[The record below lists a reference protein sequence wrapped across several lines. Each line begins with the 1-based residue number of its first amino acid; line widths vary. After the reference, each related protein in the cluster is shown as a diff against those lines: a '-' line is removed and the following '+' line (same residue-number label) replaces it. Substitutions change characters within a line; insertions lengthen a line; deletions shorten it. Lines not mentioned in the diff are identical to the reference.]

1 MAPSTVDLLFLT
13 FNCAKALIN
22 SAVFANHLEVAFG
35 QNATGLPDLVVL
47 SLQEVAP
54 LSYAFIGDYF
64 LRPYIERFDT
74 AINQAASQHASKHGT
89 PDPAPAT
96 QRATRRKHYEL
107 MKSKNV
113 GYTAILLFARDP
125 SRIRS
130 VKEAEVGFG
139 AADMG
144 NKGAVG
150 LRAVYDA
157 GEGGSTEMT
166 FVATHLAAMEWN
178 LPRRNANWASIM
190 RCMTFGDPL
199 PLLEMMRGGRST
211 PEDND
216 DAEGEGAGLL
226 QGDRSQPDVDAL
238 QKQLH
243 EMSLFKPTA
252 HLFVGGDLNYRIS
265 TTSPPP
271 GAAFPSLDADSD
283 NFYPR
288 FFELDQ
294 LTREKAA
301 GRTLHGMTEAPV
313 HFPPTYKYDV
323 LEISGKDEDAMAP
336 VPWKFAPHRYPSW
349 TDRIL
354 YLDVPSWAASEQSN
368 GRIVVHAYNAL
379 PLMRTSDHRPVFL
392 RVEAPILG
400 SADLTPPADL
410 RASSMDPRVRLP
422 TELDLEAWERRL
434 AARRRELFVG
444 WGMFLWSTKEG
455 ASVLATVLLA
465 SLGGYWL
472 YRSS

>member
-1 MAPSTVDLLFLT
+1 MTPSTVDLLFLT

-22 SAVFANHLEVAFG
+22 TSVLANHLEAAFG
-35 QNATGLPDLVVL
+35 QNATDLPDIVVL

-74 AINQAASQHASKHGT
+74 AINQAASQYGLKHEVASLMSSTAERPT
-89 PDPAPAT
+89 P
-96 QRATRRKHYEL
+96 QKRYEL

-113 GYTAILLFARDP
+113 GYTAILLFAKD
-125 SRIRS
+125 SNRIKDIR
-130 VKEAEVGFG
+130 EAEVGFG

-150 LRAVYDA
+150 LRTTYDA
-157 GEGGSTEMT
+157 GERGSAEMT

-199 PLLEMMRGGRST
+199 PLLEKMRGGSPT
-211 PEDND
+211 SPESDGP
-216 DAEGEGAGLL
+216 GEGAGLL
-226 QGDRSQPDVDAL
+226 QGQQNQPETDAL

-243 EMSLFKPTA
+243 DISLFKPTS

-265 TTSPPP
+265 TSSPPP
-271 GAAFPSLDADSD
+271 NAAFPSMDVESD
-283 NFYPR
+283 NYYPR

-301 GRTLHGMTEAPV
+301 GRTLHGLTEAPV

-323 LEISGKDEDAMAP
+323 LETGSKDEDGMDP

-354 YLDVPSWAASEQSN
+354 YLDLPGWATSEQGSSMK
-368 GRIVVHAYNAL
+368 VHAYDAL

-392 RVEAPILG
+392 RIEAPIL
-400 SADLTPPADL
+400 SLSDLTPTVEQLVTDT
-410 RASSMDPRVRLP
+410 DPRVRLP
-422 TELDLEAWERRL
+422 TELDPEAWQRRL
-434 AARRRELFVG
+434 AARRRELLVG
-444 WGMFLWSTKEG
+444 WSMFLWSTKEG
-455 ASVLATVLLA
+455 ACILATFLIA
-465 SLGGYWL
+465 SISGYWA
-472 YRSS
+472 YRSA

>member
-22 SAVFANHLEVAFG
+22 TAVFANHLEVAFG
-35 QNATGLPDLVVL
+35 QNATDLPDLVVL

-64 LRPYIERFDT
+64 LRPYFERFDT
-74 AINQAASQHASKHGT
+74 AINQAASQHVSKHGT
-89 PDPAPAT
+89 ADPASTTERAT
-96 QRATRRKHYEL
+96 QRKHYEL

-125 SRIRS
+125 SRIRN

-150 LRAVYDA
+150 LRTVYDA
-157 GEGGSTEMT
+157 GESGTTEMT

-199 PLLEMMRGGRST
+199 PLLEMMRGGHST
-211 PEDND
+211 SQDND
-216 DAEGEGAGLL
+216 DTEGEGAGLL
-226 QGDRSQPDVDAL
+226 QGERDQPDADAL

-243 EMSLFKPTA
+243 DMSLFKPTA

-283 NFYPR
+283 NYYPK

-294 LTREKAA
+294 LTRERAA

-313 HFPPTYKYDV
+313 KFPPTYKYDV
-323 LEISGKDEDAMAP
+323 LESRGKEEDEMDP

-354 YLDVPSWAASEQSN
+354 YLDLPSWASSGQS
-368 GRIVVHAYNAL
+368 GRRMTVRAYDAL

-392 RVEAPILG
+392 RIEAHIL
-400 SADLTPPADL
+400 SSSDLTPPADL
-410 RASSMDPRVRLP
+410 VTTSTDPRVRLP
-422 TELDLEAWERRL
+422 TELDPEAWERRV

-444 WGMFLWSTKEG
+444 WSMLLWSTKEG
-455 ASVLATVLLA
+455 VSVLAAVLLA
-465 SLGGYWL
+465 SLGGYWV

>member
-22 SAVFANHLEVAFG
+22 TTVFANHLEGAFG
-35 QNATGLPDLVVL
+35 RNATDLPDLVVL

-64 LRPYIERFDT
+64 LRPYIERFST
-74 AINQAASQHASKHGT
+74 AVNQAASQHALKHGMA
-89 PDPAPAT
+89 DPASSDSE
-96 QRATRRKHYEL
+96 RAAQQTHYEL
-107 MKSKNV
+107 LKSKNV
-113 GYTAILLFARDP
+113 GYTAILLFAKDS
-125 SRIRS
+125 SRIRDI
-130 VKEAEVGFG
+130 KEAEVGFG

-150 LRAVYDA
+150 LRTVYDA
-157 GEGGSTEMT
+157 GESGSAEMT

-199 PLLEMMRGGRST
+199 PLLEMIRGGS
-211 PEDND
+211 PDVGAE
-216 DAEGEGAGLL
+216 AEGVGLL
-226 QGDRSQPDVDAL
+226 QGENRPDTNAL

-243 EMSLFKPTA
+243 ELSLFKPTA

-265 TTSPPP
+265 TSSPPP
-271 GAAFPSLDADSD
+271 DAAFPSLDAESD
-283 NFYPR
+283 NYYPK

-301 GRTLHGMTEAPV
+301 GRTLHGLTEAPV

-323 LEISGKDEDAMAP
+323 LETGGKDDDDIGP
-336 VPWKFAPHRYPSW
+336 VPWKFAPHRYPGW
-349 TDRIL
+349 TDRVL
-354 YLDVPSWAASEQSN
+354 YLDLPSWAFSKQGS
-368 GRIVVHAYNAL
+368 GSMKVHAYDAL

-392 RVEAPILG
+392 RIEAPLLSP
-400 SADLTPPADL
+400 SALLPTV
-410 RASSMDPRVRLP
+410 ASLATSTDPRVRLP
-422 TELDLEAWERRL
+422 TELDPEAWERRV
-434 AARRRELFVG
+434 AARRRELLVG
-444 WGMFLWSTKEG
+444 WSMFLWSTKEG
-455 ASVLATVLLA
+455 ASILATFLIA
-465 SLGGYWL
+465 SIGGYWV
-472 YRSS
+472 YRSV

>member
-1 MAPSTVDLLFLT
+1 MTPSTVDLLFLT

-22 SAVFANHLEVAFG
+22 TPVFANHLEAAFG
-35 QNATGLPDLVVL
+35 QNATDLPDLIVL

-74 AINQAASQHASKHGT
+74 AINQAASQHVLKHEV
-89 PDPAPAT
+89 PDLVSATERAT
-96 QRATRRKHYEL
+96 QRKRYEL

-113 GYTAILLFARDP
+113 GYTAILLFAKDS
-125 SRIRS
+125 SRIRDI
-130 VKEAEVGFG
+130 KESEVGFG

-150 LRAVYDA
+150 LRTVYDA
-157 GEGGSTEMT
+157 GESGSAELT

-199 PLLEMMRGGRST
+199 PLLELMRSGSPPPSDGGT
-211 PEDND
+211 QE
-216 DAEGEGAGLL
+216 EGAGLL
-226 QGDRSQPDVDAL
+226 QGERNLPDFDML
-238 QKQLH
+238 QKQLQ
-243 EMSLFKPTA
+243 ELSLFKPTS

-265 TTSPPP
+265 TSSPPP
-271 GAAFPSLDADSD
+271 NAAFPSLDAGSD
-283 NFYPR
+283 NYYPR
-288 FFELDQ
+288 FFDLDQ

-301 GRTLHGMTEAPV
+301 GRTMHGLTEAPV

-323 LEISGKDEDAMAP
+323 LETDGKDGDTMDP
-336 VPWKFAPHRYPSW
+336 VPWRFAPHRYPSW

-354 YLDVPSWAASEQSN
+354 YMDLPSWVAPEQ
-368 GRIVVHAYNAL
+368 GRSIKVHAYDAL

-392 RVEAPILG
+392 RIEAPML
-400 SADLTPPADL
+400 SLSDLTPTTESLAT
-410 RASSMDPRVRLP
+410 STDPRVRLP
-422 TELDLEAWERRL
+422 TELDPEAWERRA
-434 AARRRELFVG
+434 AARRRELLLG
-444 WGMFLWSTKEG
+444 WSMFLWSTKEG
-455 ASVLATVLLA
+455 ACILATFLVA
-465 SLGGYWL
+465 SLSAYWV
-472 YRSS
+472 YRSA

>member
-1 MAPSTVDLLFLT
+1 M
-13 FNCAKALIN
+13 
-22 SAVFANHLEVAFG
+22 
-35 QNATGLPDLVVL
+35 
-47 SLQEVAP
+47 
-54 LSYAFIGDYF
+54 SYAFIGDYF

-74 AINQAASQHASKHGT
+74 ALNQAASQHALKHGVADSASSAT
-89 PDPAPAT
+89 QQAT
-96 QRATRRKHYEL
+96 QRTHYEL
-107 MKSKNV
+107 IKSKNV
-113 GYTAILLFARDP
+113 GYTAILLFAKDS
-125 SRIRS
+125 SRIRDI
-130 VKEAEVGFG
+130 KEAEVGFG

-157 GEGGSTEMT
+157 GESGSAEMT

-199 PLLEMMRGGRST
+199 PLLEMIRGGSPT
-211 PEDND
+211 PPGG
-216 DAEGEGAGLL
+216 DAEGEDAGLL
-226 QGDRSQPDVDAL
+226 QGGQHQPDTDAL

-243 EMSLFKPTA
+243 ELSLFKPTA

-265 TTSPPP
+265 TSSPPP
-271 GAAFPSLDADSD
+271 DAAFPSLDAGSE
-283 NFYPR
+283 NYYPK

-313 HFPPTYKYDV
+313 QFPPTYKYDV
-323 LEISGKDEDAMAP
+323 LETGGKDGDEMDP

-354 YLDVPSWAASEQSN
+354 YLDLPSWAGSKQGGSSSMK
-368 GRIVVHAYNAL
+368 VHAYDAL

-392 RVEAPILG
+392 RIEAPILSV
-400 SADLTPPADL
+400 SALTPTVESLAI
-410 RASSMDPRVRLP
+410 SSDPRVRLP
-422 TELDLEAWERRL
+422 TELDPEAWERRV
-434 AARRRELFVG
+434 AARRRELLFG
-444 WGMFLWSTKEG
+444 WSMFLWSTKEG
-455 ASVLATVLLA
+455 AIILTTFLMA
-465 SLGGYWL
+465 SIGGYWV
-472 YRSS
+472 YRSA

>member
-22 SAVFANHLEVAFG
+22 TPVFANHLEVAFG
-35 QNATGLPDLVVL
+35 QNATELPDLVVL

-74 AINQAASQHASKHGT
+74 AINLAASQHGLQRGA
-89 PDPAPAT
+89 PVPAMSTAERTT
-96 QRATRRKHYEL
+96 QRKRYEL
-107 MKSKNV
+107 IKSKNV
-113 GYTAILLFARDP
+113 GYTAILLFAKDP
-125 SRIRS
+125 SRIMDI
-130 VKEAEVGFG
+130 KEAEVGFG

-150 LRAVYDA
+150 LRTIYDA
-157 GEGGSTEMT
+157 GENGFAEMT

-199 PLLEMMRGGRST
+199 PLLEMMRGGKNPT
-211 PEDND
+211 APEG
-216 DAEGEGAGLL
+216 DAQGEGAGLL
-226 QGDRSQPDVDAL
+226 QGEQVAPDMDEL
-238 QKQLH
+238 RKQLH
-243 EMSLFKPTA
+243 ELSLFKPSS

-265 TTSPPP
+265 TSSPPP
-271 GAAFPSLDADSD
+271 NAAFPSLEPGSE
-283 NFYPR
+283 NYYPR

-301 GRTLHGMTEAPV
+301 GRTLHGLTEAPV

-323 LEISGKDEDAMAP
+323 LASDGKDEDEMAP
-336 VPWKFAPHRYPSW
+336 VLWNFASHRYPSW

-354 YLDVPSWAASEQSN
+354 YLDLPNWA
-368 GRIVVHAYNAL
+368 
-379 PLMRTSDHRPVFL
+379 TSKQV
-392 RVEAPILG
+392 G
-400 SADLTPPADL
+400 SMKVQWLAT
-410 RASSMDPRVRLP
+410 STDPRVRLP
-422 TELDLEAWERRL
+422 TELDPEAWQRRMV
-434 AARRRELFVG
+434 ARRRELLVG
-444 WGMFLWSTKEG
+444 WSMFLWSTKEG
-455 ASVLATVLLA
+455 ACILATFLIA
-465 SLGGYWL
+465 SIGGYWV
-472 YRSS
+472 YRSA

>member
-1 MAPSTVDLLFLT
+1 MAPSKVDLLFLT

-22 SAVFANHLEVAFG
+22 TAVFANHLEAAFG
-35 QNATGLPDLVVL
+35 QNATDLPDLVVL

-74 AINQAASQHASKHGT
+74 AVNQAASQHDLKLRVADEVPSAAERTTH
-89 PDPAPAT
+89 
-96 QRATRRKHYEL
+96 RKRYEL

-113 GYTAILLFARDP
+113 GYTAILLFARDS
-125 SRIRS
+125 SR
-130 VKEAEVGFG
+130 VKNIKGAEVGFG

-150 LRAVYDA
+150 LRILYDA
-157 GEGGSTEMT
+157 GECVSADLT

-190 RCMTFGDPL
+190 RCMAFGDPL
-199 PLLEMMRGGRST
+199 PLLERMRSGSLKP
-211 PEDND
+211 PEDD
-216 DAEGEGAGLL
+216 SEGEGAELL
-226 QGDRSQPDVDAL
+226 QGVRHRPETSAL

-243 EMSLFKPTA
+243 ELSLFKPTS

-265 TTSPPP
+265 TSSPPP
-271 GAAFPSLDADSD
+271 NAAFPSLDVGSD
-283 NFYPR
+283 NYYPR

-301 GRTLHGMTEAPV
+301 GRTLHGLTEAEV
-313 HFPPTYKYDV
+313 HFPPTYKYEV
-323 LEISGKDEDAMAP
+323 LESGFKDENEMDP
-336 VPWKFAPHRYPSW
+336 VSWKFAPHRYPGW

-354 YLDVPSWAASEQSN
+354 YLDVPSWAATERGIGN
-368 GRIVVHAYNAL
+368 MKVNAYDAL

-392 RVEAPILG
+392 RIEAPILSSSELAP
-400 SADLTPPADL
+400 SAEVLANST
-410 RASSMDPRVRLP
+410 DPRVRLP
-422 TELDLEAWERRL
+422 TELDPEAWERRT
-434 AARRRELFVG
+434 AARRRELLLG
-444 WGMFLWSTKEG
+444 WSMFLWSTKEG
-455 ASVLATVLLA
+455 AYILATFLVA
-465 SLGGYWL
+465 SIGGYWV
-472 YRSS
+472 YHSA